1 MKKFGFKYI
10 SFNIFR
16 YYNSA
21 DWIVDEDSHD
31 EALDGFEDEE
41 TDETDED
48 EEDLDEE
55 DDIFKVP
62 KVPKSKRGRKK
73 SFLFVSSSFIQLCC
87 PFSFYRSQNVL
98 CRSKFFESAQK
109 FDCIFLPAQK
119 PILLNA
125 NHLFFLSQNV
135 CDWHNL

>member
-1 MKKFGFKYI
+1 MSRTRYWFLEKKNGLKYT

-31 EALDGFEDEE
+31 EALDGFEDED

-48 EEDLDEE
+48 EEELDEE

-73 SFLFVSSSFIQLCC
+73 SFLFVSESFIPEPC
-87 PFSFYRSQNVL
+87 
-98 CRSKFFESAQK
+98 
-109 FDCIFLPAQK
+109 
-119 PILLNA
+119 
-125 NHLFFLSQNV
+125 
-135 CDWHNL
+135 

>member
-1 MKKFGFKYI
+1 MSRTRYWFLETIGLKFT
-10 SFNIFR
+10 SFDIFR

-31 EALDGFEDEE
+31 EALDGFEDDE

-48 EEDLDEE
+48 EEELDEE

-73 SFLFVSSSFIQLCC
+73 SFLFVSSSFI
-87 PFSFYRSQNVL
+87 SG
-98 CRSKFFESAQK
+98 A
-109 FDCIFLPAQK
+109 
-119 PILLNA
+119 LL
-125 NHLFFLSQNV
+125 
-135 CDWHNL
+135 DY